1 MNDLFFGG
9 KWHFSHAMPILEPI
23 YPSKKQVI
31 GGDFDGTHVG
41 APPPGRR
48 PPGIIPLSLIAC
60 LTDCHAIIANC
71 LASRFLD
78 CIKVWF
84 RFNVAMHAAKLDFYN
99 KLYKLSID

>member
-48 PPGIIPLSLIAC
+48 PRVS
-60 LTDCHAIIANC
+60 
-71 LASRFLD
+71 FLFL
-78 CIKVWF
+78 W
-84 RFNVAMHAAKLDFYN
+84 
-99 KLYKLSID
+99 